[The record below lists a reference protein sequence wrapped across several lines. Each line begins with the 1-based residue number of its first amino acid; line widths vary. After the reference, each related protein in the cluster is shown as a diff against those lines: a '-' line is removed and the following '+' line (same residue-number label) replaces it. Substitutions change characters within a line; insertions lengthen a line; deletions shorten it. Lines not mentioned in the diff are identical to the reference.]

1 MKMDIL
7 RRAVNMAILSAAAA
21 DNPKKTFATLKKHA
35 SATSIEGLSSDVHLI
50 RNTKAVNIDWTNIIN
65 GTDVKEKTVN
75 TILLKITIMNEL
87 LMYNK
92 MDGQCICVCVKTVNK
107 LNKEQIGFI
116 VWFRSAE
123 QVDTHVYFVIYF
135 SQNFEYAL

>member
-21 DNPKKTFATLKKHA
+21 DNPKKTFATLKNHA
-35 SATSIEGLSSDVHLI
+35 RATSFVGLSSDVHLI
-50 RNTKAVNIDWTNIIN
+50 RNTKAVKIDWTNIIN

-107 LNKEQIGFI
+107 LKKE
-116 VWFRSAE
+116 
-123 QVDTHVYFVIYF
+123 
-135 SQNFEYAL
+135 